1 MYICYCSKRKQL
13 HKSPIINMRGASCL
27 PVIDHAV
34 TQSLVKIL
42 IPTIALNNQDSQSE
56 YIAQSALCS
65 CTNIYSYDYNS
76 VYNFQF

>member
-56 YIAQSALCS
+56 
-65 CTNIYSYDYNS
+65 
-76 VYNFQF
+76 

>member
-1 MYICYCSKRKQL
+1 MYMYICYCSKRKQL

-27 PVIDHAV
+27 PVIDTAV

-56 YIAQSALCS
+56 
-65 CTNIYSYDYNS
+65 
-76 VYNFQF
+76 